1 MTEKSDTKKYL
12 VDIFNLI
19 SHGLREDYME
29 PETGHVWK
37 VSDYLQGKTEGI
49 RVYTKYGMF
58 LGTAYYSPRYDQKK
72 RSTQPDTND

>member
-1 MTEKSDTKKYL
+1 MAEKSDTKKYF

-49 RVYTKYGMF
+49 LVFTKYGMF
-58 LGTAYYSPRYDQKK
+58 LGTAYYSQGMIKK
-72 RSTQPDTND
+72 RNPQ